1 MKKNT
6 LAGKDYEALKLF
18 VVHFADWYIPADKKS
33 QKPEHQPLV
42 FLKNLEQ
49 KSMSNAKKGVQMAID
64 DFVEMTSEW
73 SAERVIAADAKF
85 AASGIVTLTEIRRNY
100 SKTFARI
107 LKRGVV
113 RTETEYYLLRGVL
126 DGSALEVG
134 SERQQL
140 EGLLA
145 AYEAKLMKKLPSL
158 DQKEDVAPYCSTP
171 T

>member
-1 MKKNT
+1 
-6 LAGKDYEALKLF
+6 
-18 VVHFADWYIPADKKS
+18 
-33 QKPEHQPLV
+33 
-42 FLKNLEQ
+42 
-49 KSMSNAKKGVQMAID
+49 MSNAKKGVQMAID

-126 DGSALEVG
+126 DGSALENG

-145 AYEAKLMKKLPSL
+145 AFEAKLMKKLPSL
-158 DQKEDVAPYCSTP
+158 DQ
-171 T
+171 